1 MVRCQWDVVSKIG
14 VARQRFIELQIAN
27 KNFFT
32 LRKFSLIL
40 LTYYGTLAFIE
51 TERSFLMSSGVLT
64 SKELQA
70 QLENP
75 RGIDQLSYHQAATEG
90 ASYALA
96 ETVRNEMD
104 ISKGTLSNLAGIT
117 PKTLKEREKKNLLKP
132 SEVDRLLRV
141 FRVILAARDTLGS
154 SEDMQS
160 WLKREQMFL
169 GGEIPLDLLQTES
182 GTEIVITALER
193 IKYSSIL

>member
-40 LTYYGTLAFIE
+40 LTYYGTFGFVE

-141 FRVILAARDTLGS
+141 FRVILVARDTLGS

>member
-1 MVRCQWDVVSKIG
+1 
-14 VARQRFIELQIAN
+14 
-27 KNFFT
+27 
-32 LRKFSLIL
+32 
-40 LTYYGTLAFIE
+40 
-51 TERSFLMSSGVLT
+51 MSSGVLT

-141 FRVILAARDTLGS
+141 FRVILVARDTLGS